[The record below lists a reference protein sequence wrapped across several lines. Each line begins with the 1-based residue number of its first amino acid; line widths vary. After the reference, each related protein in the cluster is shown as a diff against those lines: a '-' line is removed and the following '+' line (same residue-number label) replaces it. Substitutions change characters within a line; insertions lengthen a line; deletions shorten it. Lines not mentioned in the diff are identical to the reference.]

1 MQKVGFWVVTPKK
14 NWSQIKEIVYES
26 IIFSAEKGEMSID
39 QRRGIINLIPKKDKD
54 IRLLKN
60 WRPISLL
67 NTDYKVLTK
76 LLATRLK
83 KVLPT
88 VIHPDQVAYLK
99 SRYIGQNIRTIID
112 IMDYTEKEK
121 KQGLIAFLDFEKAF
135 DSIDWRVLDDA
146 LRCFN
151 IGQEFRKWVTRIYKN
166 SMSCVTNCGFSSENF
181 NITRGVRQGCPLS
194 AYLFITVVEIL
205 AIKIRND
212 RSIQGIK
219 IGNDEVKVIQ
229 MADDTTTFL
238 HDVQSL
244 KVLVDMLDNFH
255 KYAGLRLNQTKSEI
269 MWLGSKRDSTEA
281 PLGLKMVKGAKALG
295 IYFSY
300 DKKEV
305 EERNFTHKLK
315 ELKTLLGIW
324 SQRDLSIL
332 GRITI
337 FKSLAFSKV
346 IYQCSNLAV
355 PDNIVKE
362 LTLIAFGFI
371 WQHKPDKVKRNTVI
385 AGYEEGG
392 LKMLDVESVI
402 QAQKVM
408 WVKRLLANNNQ
419 GSWKFYPNLL
429 LEKLLQK
436 HSFHSNTNIKKID
449 KSMPSFY
456 LQLFKAWGKT
466 KDLQVNDPFEL
477 RREILWQNKNILLRG
492 KEICY
497 KEWYQKGIIMFH
509 DILCEDGSFK
519 TMETLR
525 EEFQAEIKAL
535 DYNALISVIPRQWKL
550 TVKSMKIPK
559 EAISNQEQPFIMCN
573 NRLLALSIV
582 TNRDVYWKLVTNK
595 KIKPICATAWSNRYD
610 IEANSWKD
618 AFRYFATI
626 KDTRM
631 KAFQFKILNNLLP
644 CNLYLKR
651 IGKSDTDKCPACNVL
666 DDLSHYLVH
675 CPETSSVWNQ
685 VTRWWKEVTGE
696 EVILSERDI
705 LLGLAPRTSTLVMQS
720 QLNDIIT
727 AIKWNIHAN
736 KQLSL
741 DTCLYQILCTIRNM
755 INIQGMIATKNEK
768 GANHERTWG
777 IILDHL
783 T

>member
-1 MQKVGFWVVTPKK
+1 
-14 NWSQIKEIVYES
+14 
-26 IIFSAEKGEMSID
+26 
-39 QRRGIINLIPKKDKD
+39 
-54 IRLLKN
+54 
-60 WRPISLL
+60 
-67 NTDYKVLTK
+67 
-76 LLATRLK
+76 
-83 KVLPT
+83 
-88 VIHPDQVAYLK
+88 
-99 SRYIGQNIRTIID
+99 
-112 IMDYTEKEK
+112 
-121 KQGLIAFLDFEKAF
+121 
-135 DSIDWRVLDDA
+135 
-146 LRCFN
+146 
-151 IGQEFRKWVTRIYKN
+151 
-166 SMSCVTNCGFSSENF
+166 
-181 NITRGVRQGCPLS
+181 
-194 AYLFITVVEIL
+194 
-205 AIKIRND
+205 
-212 RSIQGIK
+212 
-219 IGNDEVKVIQ
+219 
-229 MADDTTTFL
+229 
-238 HDVQSL
+238 
-244 KVLVDMLDNFH
+244 
-255 KYAGLRLNQTKSEI
+255 
-269 MWLGSKRDSTEA
+269 
-281 PLGLKMVKGAKALG
+281 
-295 IYFSY
+295 
-300 DKKEV
+300 
-305 EERNFTHKLK
+305 
-315 ELKTLLGIW
+315 
-324 SQRDLSIL
+324 
-332 GRITI
+332 
-337 FKSLAFSKV
+337 
-346 IYQCSNLAV
+346 
-355 PDNIVKE
+355 
-362 LTLIAFGFI
+362 
-371 WQHKPDKVKRNTVI
+371 
-385 AGYEEGG
+385 
-392 LKMLDVESVI
+392 
-402 QAQKVM
+402 
-408 WVKRLLANNNQ
+408 LANNNQ

-631 KAFQFKILNNLLP
+631 KAFQFKNLNNLLP

-651 IGKSDTDKCPACNVL
+651 IGKSDTDKCPACNDL
-666 DDLSHYLVH
+666 DDMSHYLVH
-675 CPETSSVWNQ
+675 CPETASVWKQ
-685 VTRWWKEVTGE
+685 VIRWWKEVTGQ

-736 KQLSL
+736 KQLSI
-741 DTCLYQILCTIRNM
+741 DTCLYHILCTIRNM
-755 INIQGMIATKNEK
+755 INIQGIIATKNEK

-777 IILDHL
+777 TILDHL